1 MMYRIMQISIR
12 LGCHQLRLRV
22 TLICI
27 LYVILSF
34 IQWLL
39 IIKITAKTCRVWLYM
54 FFVLFAFHG
63 QSIGVVNNVITKW
76 HQSRDLKHCVVPTC
90 TPHKTIVTN
99 NSFHRTQTLLF
110 HCSTVYTVEPW
121 YNNGSRDRPNAFAF
135 TRFSI
140 KVFFHIFYFFCN
152 KEYSSFCPGLA
163 I

>member
-90 TPHKTIVTN
+90 TPQN
-99 NSFHRTQTLLF
+99 NSYQQQFPQNPDTPIPLFYGIYSGTMIQQWVKGQTKCICF
-110 HCSTVYTVEPW
+110 Y
-121 YNNGSRDRPNAFAF
+121 
-135 TRFSI
+135 
-140 KVFFHIFYFFCN
+140 KVFYQSFFHIFYFFCN